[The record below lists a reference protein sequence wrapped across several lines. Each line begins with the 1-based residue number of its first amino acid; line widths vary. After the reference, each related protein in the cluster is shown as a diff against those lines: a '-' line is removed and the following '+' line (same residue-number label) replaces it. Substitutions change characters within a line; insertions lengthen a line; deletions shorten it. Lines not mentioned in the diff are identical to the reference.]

1 MKSLLLVSHKMNL
14 GGTEKA
20 LLTLLES
27 LKKEPVKITLL
38 LLEKGGLLEKEIPS
52 FVEVRYLEDFEEI
65 KPLIFNPPLQTIQNL
80 IQQRKLVQAFRHSL
94 TYFKVKL
101 TGNWHYFY
109 TSAIKR
115 KKNLGVYDIAVAF
128 AGPSDFISYLILEK
142 VNAKKKIQ
150 WIHFDIEKVISNF
163 SFGKK
168 FYPKFDHIFCVSN
181 SAKEIFL
188 KHFPELQNKTEVF
201 ENIINRKAI
210 LQQAN
215 EGESF
220 QDNYSGIRILTVGR
234 FTHEKGQQLIPEV
247 AAQLKAD
254 GVDFRWYLVGDGRQR
269 KAVEALVKER
279 GLENNVIFLGKQ
291 MNPYPFMKNCDI
303 YVQPSL
309 HEGCPLTVA
318 EAKVF
323 CKPMVLTNF
332 ASAKDLIVHGE
343 TGLIAEISSESIY
356 FAVKDLVDHPEK
368 RSKFSTNK
376 MKPEAAININ
386 KLLNIS

>member
-1 MKSLLLVSHKMNL
+1 MKSLFLISHKMNL

-20 LLTLLES
+20 LLALLNE
-27 LKKEPVKITLL
+27 LEEEPVKITLL
-38 LLEKGGLLEKEIPS
+38 LLEKGGLLEKKIPPY
-52 FVEVRYLEDFEEI
+52 VDVVYYEDFQQI
-65 KPLIFNPPLQTIQNL
+65 KPLIFDPPLNTVRNL
-80 IQQRKLVQAFRHSL
+80 IKKLQFIKGVQHAL
-94 TYFKVKL
+94 TYMKVKL

-109 TSAIKR
+109 ISSLKGKAS
-115 KKNLGVYDIAVAF
+115 LGEYDIAIAF

-142 VNAKKKIQ
+142 VQAKKKIQ
-150 WIHFDIEKVISNF
+150 WIHFDIDKVVSNF
-163 SFGKK
+163 NFGKK
-168 FYPKFDHIFCVSN
+168 FYPEFDQIFCVSA
-181 SAKEIFL
+181 SAKDIFL
-188 KHFPELQNKTEVF
+188 KHFPELRAKTEVF

-254 GVDFRWYLVGDGRQR
+254 GIDFRWYLVGDGRQR
-269 KAVEALVKER
+269 EAVEAMVREKE
-279 GLENNVIFLGKQ
+279 LESRVIFLGEQ

-309 HEGCPLTVA
+309 HEGFGLTVA
-318 EAKVF
+318 ETKVF

-376 MKPEAAININ
+376 MQPEAAININ